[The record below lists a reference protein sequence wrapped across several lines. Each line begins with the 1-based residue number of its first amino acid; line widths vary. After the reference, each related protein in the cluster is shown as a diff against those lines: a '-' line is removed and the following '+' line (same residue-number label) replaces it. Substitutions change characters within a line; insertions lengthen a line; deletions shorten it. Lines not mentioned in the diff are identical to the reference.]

1 MRFRFLAMRFGF
13 PAVLSVLLV
22 AAAGYGQQNA
32 PAPPD
37 AIFFNGKV
45 ITVDAGFSTQQAFA
59 VKGETFVAVG
69 NNKEIRNLAAR
80 ATRVIDLGGATVMPG
95 LTDNHDHVYDSAKIM
110 LRGVSLDGATSLS
123 DALARIRQA
132 VTKARPGEPVFTS
145 VLRLPPG
152 QAGPTKADLDQISTD
167 VPIVVMRG
175 RRGGSLL
182 NTAALRL
189 AAITR
194 ETATFAGQ
202 PMPKDANG
210 ELTGASPAY
219 PGSMVLVDKLL
230 PAMTEAEEE
239 ALLLK
244 AIQQRN
250 ALGLT
255 SVRDLS
261 LFPGAMR
268 AYFRL
273 WQKGQ
278 LTLRV
283 SMGLDLPDA
292 AHVEDVLR
300 VWGVG
305 SGFGDTWLR
314 LDSISEDPYPLVT
327 DARQFKEVALAANKY
342 GWRLSPHIDGDESLN
357 AALEAFEAAD
367 RAGSI
372 KEKRWVLEH
381 VPLATPEQMDRM
393 VKLGVVVS
401 SQYAAYGGNLAAA
414 TNAVGRT
421 RAERQPPMRELLD
434 HHLVVS
440 AGSDFLGGPGSV
452 DNPFV
457 PIYFYVTRK
466 TRNGEVIGPEEK
478 ISRQEAL
485 RVSTINYAF
494 TTFEEKVKGS
504 IEPGKLADFLILS
517 DDILTVPEEKILA
530 IHSLATY
537 VGGRKVFAAEGGGF

>member
-1 MRFRFLAMRFGF
+1 MRFIRLGLL
-13 PAVLSVLLV
+13 VVLLSGG
-22 AAAGYGQQNA
+22 AFAQQDITGS
-32 PAPPD
+32 PD

-69 NNKEIRNLAAR
+69 SSTGIRGLAGS
-80 ATRVIDLGGATVMPG
+80 ATRLIDLRGAAVIPG
-95 LTDNHDHVYDSAKIM
+95 LTDNHDHVFDSAKIM
-110 LRGVSLDGATSLS
+110 LRGVSLDGATTAS

-132 VTKARPGEPVFTS
+132 VANARPGETVFTS
-145 VLRLPPG
+145 VLRLSPG
-152 QAGPTKADLDQISTD
+152 ETAPTKGDLDRISTD

-175 RRGGSLL
+175 RRGGSLF
-182 NTAALRL
+182 NTAALER
-189 AAITR
+189 AGITR
-194 ETATFAGQ
+194 ENASFAGM
-202 PMPKDANG
+202 PMPKDPNG
-210 ELTGASPAY
+210 EITGASPAY
-219 PGSMVLVDKLL
+219 PAGMTLVDKLL
-230 PAMTEAEEE
+230 PAMTDAEEE

-244 AIQQRN
+244 AIQQRH

-261 LFPGAMR
+261 LLPGAMR
-268 AYFRL
+268 VYFRL

-283 SMGLDLPDA
+283 SMGLDLPDI
-292 AHVEDVLR
+292 AHAEDTLR

-305 SGFGDTWLR
+305 SGFGDAWLR
-314 LDSISEDPYPLVT
+314 LDSISEDPYPMVT
-327 DARQFKEVALAANKY
+327 PPRQFMEVVLLANKY
-342 GWRLSPHIDGDESLN
+342 GWRLSPHVDGDDSLN
-357 AALEAFEAAD
+357 AVLDAYEAAD
-367 RAGSI
+367 RVSSI

-393 VKLGVVVS
+393 VKLGVVIS
-401 SQYAAYGGNLAAA
+401 SQYAAYAANLGPA
-414 TNAVGRT
+414 TTAVGRT

-440 AGSDFLGGPGSV
+440 AGSDFLGGAGSL

-466 TRNGEVIGPEEK
+466 TRNGVVIGPEEK

-485 RVSTINYAF
+485 RVSTVNYAY
-494 TTFEEKVKGS
+494 TTFEEKLKGS

-517 DDILTVPEEKILA
+517 DDILTVPEEKILS
-530 IHSLATY
+530 IHPLATY
-537 VGGRKVFAAEGGGF
+537 VGGRKVFAAQGGGF

>member
-1 MRFRFLAMRFGF
+1 MRFRFL
-13 PAVLSVLLV
+13 AVLSVLLV
-22 AAAGYGQQNA
+22 AGAGYGQPNA

-45 ITVDAGFSTQQAFA
+45 ITVDAGFSTRQAFA

-69 NNKEIRNLAAR
+69 NNEQIRALAGR
-80 ATRVIDLGGATVMPG
+80 ATRVIDLGGATVIPG

-152 QAGPTKADLDQISTD
+152 QAGPTKGDLDQISTD
-167 VPIVVMRG
+167 VPIVVVRG

-182 NTAALRL
+182 NSAALRL
-189 AAITR
+189 AGITR

-219 PGSMVLVDKLL
+219 PASMTLVEKLL

-239 ALLLK
+239 AVLLK
-244 AIQQRN
+244 AIQQRH

-300 VWGVG
+300 VWGVV
-305 SGFGDTWLR
+305 SGFGDAWLR

-357 AALEAFEAAD
+357 AALDAFEAAD
-367 RAGSI
+367 RASSI

-401 SQYAAYGGNLAAA
+401 SQYAAYAGNLAAA

-440 AGSDFLGGPGSV
+440 AGSDFLGGAGSL

-485 RVSTINYAF
+485 RVSTINYAY
-494 TTFEEKVKGS
+494 TTFEEKLKGS
-504 IEPGKLADFLILS
+504 IEPGNLADFLILS

-530 IHSLATY
+530 IRSLATY

>member
-1 MRFRFLAMRFGF
+1 MRFRFLAVSSV
-13 PAVLSVLLV
+13 VLMS
-22 AAAGYGQQNA
+22 AASYGQQNPA
-32 PAPPD
+32 APPD
-37 AIFFNGKV
+37 AIFVNGKV

-69 NNKEIRNLAAR
+69 TNERIRALASR
-80 ATRVIDLGGATVMPG
+80 ATRVIDLRGAAVIPG
-95 LTDNHDHVYDSAKIM
+95 LTDNHDHVHDSAKIM

-123 DALARIRQA
+123 DALGRIRQA
-132 VTKARPGEPVFTS
+132 VATARPGETVFTN

-152 QAGPTKADLDQISTD
+152 QAGPTKGDLDQISID

-182 NTAALRL
+182 NSAALKL
-189 AAITR
+189 AGITR
-194 ETATFAGQ
+194 DTASFAGV
-202 PMPKDANG
+202 PMPTDANG

-219 PGSMVLVDKLL
+219 PAGMTLVEKLL
-230 PAMTEAEEE
+230 PAMTDAEEE
-239 ALLLK
+239 AVLLK
-244 AIQQRN
+244 AIQQRH

-268 AYFRL
+268 VYFRL

-292 AHVEDVLR
+292 AHVDDALR

-305 SGFGDTWLR
+305 SGFGDAWLR
-314 LDSISEDPYPLVT
+314 LDSVSEDPYPLVT
-327 DARQFKEVALAANKY
+327 DARTFKEVALAANKY

-367 RAGSI
+367 RASSI

-393 VKLGVVVS
+393 VKLGVVIS
-401 SQYAAYGGNLAAA
+401 SQYAAYAANLGPA
-414 TNAVGRT
+414 TAAVGRA

-440 AGSDFLGGPGSV
+440 AGSDFLGGAGSL

-466 TRNGEVIGPEEK
+466 TRNGEVIGPEQK

-485 RVSTINYAF
+485 RVSTINYAY
-494 TTFEEKVKGS
+494 TTFEEKLKGS

-517 DDILTVPEEKILA
+517 EDILSVPDEQILS
-530 IHSLATY
+530 IHPLATY
-537 VGGRKVFAAEGGGF
+537 VGGRKVFAAPGGGF

>member
-1 MRFRFLAMRFGF
+1 MRITGLGLL
-13 PAVLSVLLV
+13 VVLLSTG
-22 AAAGYGQQNA
+22 AFAQQEA
-32 PAPPD
+32 SGSPD

-69 NNKEIRNLAAR
+69 SNQRIRALASD
-80 ATRVIDLGGATVMPG
+80 ATRLIDLRGAAVIPG
-95 LTDNHDHVYDSAKIM
+95 LTDNHDHVYDSARVL
-110 LRGVSLDGATSLS
+110 LRGVSLDGATSAS
-123 DALARIRQA
+123 EALARIRQA
-132 VTKARPGEPVFTS
+132 VAKARPGETVFTGA
-145 VLRLPPG
+145 LRLPPG
-152 QAGPTKADLDQISTD
+152 QAAPTKGDLDQISTD

-182 NTAALRL
+182 NTAALKL
-189 AAITR
+189 AGITR
-194 ETATFAGQ
+194 DSALFAGV
-202 PMPKDANG
+202 PMPKDSNG
-210 ELTGASPAY
+210 ELTGANPAY
-219 PGSMVLVDKLL
+219 PAGMMLVDKLL
-230 PAMTEAEEE
+230 PAMTDAEEE

-244 AIQQRN
+244 AIQQRH

-261 LFPGAMR
+261 LFPAAMR
-268 AYFRL
+268 TYFRL

-283 SMGLDLPDA
+283 SMGLDLPDV
-292 AHVEDVLR
+292 AHVEDALR
-300 VWGVG
+300 VWGVS
-305 SGFGDTWLR
+305 SGFGDAWLR

-327 DARQFKEVALAANKY
+327 PARQFTEVALAANKY
-342 GWRLSPHIDGDESLN
+342 GWRMSPHVDGDDSLN
-357 AALEAFEAAD
+357 AALDAFEAAD
-367 RAGSI
+367 RASSI

-381 VPLATPEQMDRM
+381 VPLATPEQMDWM
-393 VKLGVVVS
+393 VKLGVVIS
-401 SQYAAYGGNLAAA
+401 SQYAAYAANLGAA
-414 TNAVGRT
+414 TTAVGRT

-440 AGSDFLGGPGSV
+440 AGSDFLGGADSL

-466 TRNGEVIGPEEK
+466 TRNGMVIGPEEK

-485 RVSTINYAF
+485 RVSTINYAY
-494 TTFEEKVKGS
+494 TTFEEKLKGS

-517 DDILTVPEEKILA
+517 DDILTVPEEKILS
-530 IHSLATY
+530 IHPLATY
-537 VGGRKVFAAEGGGF
+537 VGGRKVFAAQGGGF